1 MSAEESE
8 QRQKVLQIDVT
19 LRKMAYLSTVGL
31 NNGLKDI
38 EQVHK
43 TERNEEN
50 NTITFDKCQF
60 WLFSGQISVNGT
72 EFDQFLAKKES
83 RTLETTSI

>member
-38 EQVHK
+38 E
-43 TERNEEN
+43 
-50 NTITFDKCQF
+50 
-60 WLFSGQISVNGT
+60 
-72 EFDQFLAKKES
+72 
-83 RTLETTSI
+83 